1 MLDHIE
7 TLQAKKQDRL
17 TQARLKEVLQYDPET
32 GAFFQRAVT
41 SSRVRIG
48 DRAGSDNGSGYRR
61 ISVDGRSYYAH
72 RLAWIYVFGHFPDG
86 ELDHKNHN
94 RSSCRIA
101 DLREATPRQNKAN
114 SKARKHNRSGLK
126 GVSKRY
132 HRWRAAIR
140 FNGKSVFLG
149 SFATPEAAHAAYC
162 YVAKRLHGE
171 FFCNGKD

>member
-1 MLDHIE
+1 MIQKL
-7 TLQAKKQDRL
+7 
-17 TQARLKEVLQYDPET
+17 VLFSSALSRPAGYELAIVPVAITVVAT
-32 GAFFQRAVT
+32 GASVWMAEVT
-41 SSRVRIG
+41 MPIG
-48 DRAGSDNGSGYRR
+48 WLGSTF
-61 ISVDGRSYYAH
+61 
-72 RLAWIYVFGHFPDG
+72 FGHFPDG